1 MKLYLKASMKSWMHC
16 TYDNNCSLWDTSLFS
31 TILISM
37 PTYTITHSIKIIW
50 IFFLGI
56 QDMPNCAYLA
66 YSMQYLYHPICV
78 FSSYGLYC
86 AEEKFGL
93 CCVTLD
99 KSFIALSVYLQ
110 HAWMFLYCCYFWSVC
125 FHFQNDLYSDF
136 WAKHLLNLD

>member
-1 MKLYLKASMKSWMHC
+1 MRMKLYLKASMKSWMHC

-78 FSSYGLYC
+78 FSSYGYI
-86 AEEKFGL
+86 
-93 CCVTLD
+93 VQR
-99 KSFIALSVYLQ
+99 KSLVFVVLHWIRVSLPFLFICNMHECFYTVAIFEAFASIFKMTCIQIFELSI
-110 HAWMFLYCCYFWSVC
+110 C
-125 FHFQNDLYSDF
+125 
-136 WAKHLLNLD
+136 